1 LGGLPEDAAMS
12 KIRVQCRC
20 CEEPPLMLDGATI
33 ADSFE
38 LVTFLAAHAGHDG
51 YAISATVS
59 LDGEVLDLTPRQT
72 VDGL

>member
-1 LGGLPEDAAMS
+1 
-12 KIRVQCRC
+12 
-20 CEEPPLMLDGATI
+20 MLDGATI